1 MIQVRPSE
9 SRGHSK
15 LSWLD
20 SRHSFSFDQY
30 YDPDWMGFR
39 QLRVINEDWVQPGQG
54 FGTHPHR
61 DMEIITYVLEGELEH
76 RDSMGTGSIIRT
88 GDLQR
93 MTAGTGVTHSEFNHS
108 KTSLVHLLQIWI
120 LPERRGL
127 QPGYEQKSFSE
138 KELAGKLRL
147 LAAHDGG
154 DGALTVHQD
163 VAVFAAWL
171 AKGQR
176 ATHSPAPGRHAWVQV
191 ARGKVQLN
199 NKLLEVGDG
208 AAISAETKLEFL
220 ADAPSEILLFDLA

>member
-9 SRGHSK
+9 SRGHAK
-15 LSWLD
+15 QSWLD

-39 QLRVINEDWVQPGQG
+39 QLRVINEDWIQPGQG

-76 RDSMGTGSIIRT
+76 RDSMGTGSIIRP

-108 KTSLVHLLQIWI
+108 KTSPVHLLQIWI

-127 QPGYEQKSFSE
+127 QPGYEQKTFSE
-138 KELAGKLRL
+138 KELAGKFRL
-147 LAAHDGG
+147 LAAHDGH
-154 DGALTVHQD
+154 DGALTLHQD
-163 VAVFAAWL
+163 AAVYATRL
-171 AKGQR
+171 AEGQR
-176 ATHSPAPGRHAWVQV
+176 ASHPLAPGRHAWVQV

-199 NKLLEVGDG
+199 GKKLEAGDG
-208 AAISAETKLEFL
+208 AAISAETKLEL
-220 ADAPSEILLFDLA
+220 IADAQSEILLFDLA

>member
-1 MIQVRPSE
+1 MIQVRRSE
-9 SRGHSK
+9 SRGHTK

-76 RDSMGTGSIIRT
+76 RDSMGTGSIIRP

-108 KTSLVHLLQIWI
+108 TTSPVHLLQIWI

-127 QPGYEQKSFSE
+127 QPSYQQKTFPE
-138 KELAGKLRL
+138 KELAGKFRL
-147 LAAHDGG
+147 LAAHDGS
-154 DGALTVHQD
+154 DGALSLHQN
-163 VAVFAAWL
+163 VAVYAARL
-171 AKGQR
+171 AKGQT
-176 ATHSPAPGRHAWVQV
+176 ATHSLAPSRHVWVQM

-199 NKLLEVGDG
+199 GKRLEAGDG
-208 AAISAETKLEFL
+208 AAISAETKLEFV
-220 ADAPSEILLFDLA
+220 ADVPSEMVLFDLA